1 MNKTEKNF
9 DKDFKFIKT
18 ETAVETK
25 KDNNKVEF
33 KDSKKLKS
41 FLQSAMNTATSLTNY
56 IPKITHELIIVI
68 NEYQKS
74 MKSKIVL
81 TDDKTKF
88 DTFKSLREYS
98 YDLVEY
104 DTSDKNNRN
113 KAFEMIVLRSIEC
126 ALMSVNNHGS
136 IQILDGVLVAES
148 KAVKPITKKENHDK
162 RIKAKFISEP
172 NKETTLIPVNT
183 TAIDEMWK
191 RYNGTDKGEGSKGN
205 KSNIKTSA
213 SNFYKDLVHVYDLA
227 KNKKYEQFFSLMSEQ
242 CIDDIINI
250 KTLLSSELIR
260 DAYKH
265 CEENLQVD
273 GSIKKAVNQ

>member
-1 MNKTEKNF
+1 MNKVLEK
-9 DKDFKFIKT
+9 
-18 ETAVETK
+18 AVEIK
-25 KDNNKVEF
+25 KDDNKVEF

-41 FLQSAMNTATSLTNY
+41 FLQSAMNTATSLTNF
-56 IPKITHELIIVI
+56 IPKITDELIIVV
-68 NEYQKS
+68 NQYQKS
-74 MKSKIVL
+74 MKAKIVL

-88 DTFKSLREYS
+88 DTFKSLREYA

-113 KAFEMIVLRSIEC
+113 KAFEMIVLISIES

-148 KAVKPITKKENHDK
+148 KAVKPTTKKENHDK
-162 RIKAKFISEP
+162 RIKAKFVSEP

-191 RYNGTDKGEGSKGN
+191 RYNGTDKGDGSKGN

-213 SNFYKDLVHVYDLA
+213 SNFVKDLEHVVDLA
-227 KNKKYEQFFSLMSEQ
+227 KNKRYEQFFSLLSESA
-242 CIDDIINI
+242 IADILNI
-250 KTLLSSELIR
+250 KQLLSSELIR
-260 DAYKH
+260 DTYAY
-265 CEENLQVD
+265 CENNLAID